1 MSKIIYDNS
10 TVASVALVFVFFSLM
25 GTYFLA
31 SLLLQKIDYVSFKH
45 CIQKSSTPMPTG
57 SKTCLSR

>member
-31 SLLLQKIDYVSFKH
+31 SLLLQKIDYVSFWNVFKN
-45 CIQKSSTPMPTG
+45 QVP
-57 SKTCLSR
+57 